1 MDAALVAYR
10 TLVELAQLD
19 GRISD
24 EERRLLERYREALGL
39 ERETAGLA
47 ELEPHPATRA
57 SEAFTTEQSSPVL
70 QMMIRVAVADN
81 VLTDRERRRL
91 EQVADRL
98 GVGQVKYA
106 EILVGIQQEVQR
118 ARRTRSSQKKL
129 LYPNTPLHQL
139 VWWKRWL

>member
-24 EERRLLERYREALGL
+24 EERRLLERYREALDL
-39 ERETAGLA
+39 ERETAELA
-47 ELEPHPATRA
+47 ELEPQPATGV

-98 GVGQVKYA
+98 GAGLRCA
-106 EILVGIQQEVQR
+106 
-118 ARRTRSSQKKL
+118 ARGLGAGRR
-129 LYPNTPLHQL
+129 
-139 VWWKRWL
+139 RR